1 LNLRFWQ
8 WLEEDYQ
15 RKTHSALNMSP
26 LDFFMSQTHQVTI
39 YSNPVLL
46 EECFLL
52 RVNRK
57 VNHDATLSIDT
68 ILYETDQNLAN
79 SRVEVRYEPEWL
91 SNPARILLLYRD
103 GQKVGEAHQV
113 NFHDNS
119 KVKRRGPGRP
129 LALSQQKQ
137 LNAVKELESQITLPA
152 STISFANL
160 KDVEIPTPEPHKPKE
175 GGS

>member
-1 LNLRFWQ
+1 
-8 WLEEDYQ
+8 
-15 RKTHSALNMSP
+15 MSP
-26 LDFFMSQTHQVTI
+26 LDFFMSQAHQITI
-39 YSNPVLL
+39 FSNPALL

-52 RVNRK
+52 RVNCK
-57 VNHDATLSIDT
+57 VNHDATLSIEI

-91 SNPARILLLYRD
+91 SNPARVLLLYRD

-129 LALSQQKQ
+129 SALLQQKQ
-137 LNAVKELESQITLPA
+137 LNAVKDLESDSAKLPA
-152 STISFANL
+152 TTISFANL
-160 KDVEIPTPEPHKPKE
+160 KDVEISKPEPQKPKA
-175 GGS
+175 GGT